1 MHTGRNGYGSLK
13 VIAGCMS
20 SMKTGLLVIEL
31 DRVQRASSARRGE
44 FKIRPV
50 AFKSAKDTRS
60 PPGCIASRI
69 DGLKFPAIEVVTSAC
84 ILEQLPPE
92 ASFVGI
98 DEPQFF
104 GMDLIPVVQELLK
117 RGIDVVAAGLDL
129 DFKKDP
135 YPVMANMT
143 GIAEEVVK
151 VSAICVVCGKKATYS
166 QRLFYGKPAS
176 RHSPV
181 ELVDGAEAG
190 VDYEARCGCCHELP
204 D

>member
-1 MHTGRNGYGSLK
+1 
-13 VIAGCMS
+13 MS

-60 PPGCIASRI
+60 PRGCIASRI
-69 DGLKFPAIEVVTSAC
+69 DGLKFPAIEIATSAY
-84 ILEQLPPE
+84 ILELLPPE

-104 GMDLIPVVQELLK
+104 GMDLIPVVRELLK
-117 RGIDVVAAGLDL
+117 RGLDVVAAGLDL

-135 YPVMANMT
+135 YPVMANLT
-143 GIAEEVVK
+143 GIANEVVK
-151 VSAICVVCGKKATYS
+151 VSAVCVVCGKRAMYS
-166 QRLFYGKPAS
+166 QRLINGEPALRS
-176 RHSPV
+176 SPV
-181 ELVDGAEAG
+181 ELVDGADQR
-190 VDYEARCGCCHELP
+190 VTYEARCGCCHELP